1 MVRKWEELTFKEQTK
16 ALEVNV
22 EGFDVNRTC
31 SESEEVS
38 ERITGFIQIVSTGP
52 YYFDKQGIVYTAPA
66 VTQCPPASQVANRI
80 WKYDYKTRRSSV
92 VTIAEGL
99 KQRSD
104 SLKQEQ
110 A

>member
-1 MVRKWEELTFKEQTK
+1 MRKWEELTFKEQTK
-16 ALEVNV
+16 ALGVNV
-22 EGFDVNRTC
+22 PLLAEDTTYTH
-31 SESEEVS
+31 VS
-38 ERITGFIQIVSTGP
+38 KETAFMQLVSTGP
-52 YYFDKQGIVYTAPA
+52 YYFDKQGKVYTAPA